1 MMHHTKDKKILL
13 TSTFVEHKNNKKANV
28 KLSFWKSIKYW
39 MMNYKTGQGIVV
51 SNKHHKLH

>member
-28 KLSFWKSIKYW
+28 KLSFWKLIKYW
-39 MMNYKTGQGIVV
+39 MMNYKTSQGIVV
-51 SNKHHKLH
+51 SNKPS